1 MISATFSLVQQLTR
15 LHAMPS
21 VKIVH
26 TDDVIAGQVYSPVIN
41 VMIMIGT
48 VALSGSLVSLVV
60 ADEPNDDC
68 AAVGF
73 GTNTNLTNAYGCAVA

>member
-26 TDDVIAGQVYSPVIN
+26 TDDDIAGQVYSPVIN

-48 VALSGSLVSLVV
+48 VALSEYIALPVLLK
-60 ADEPNDDC
+60 
-68 AAVGF
+68 VG
-73 GTNTNLTNAYGCAVA
+73 LTRS